1 MFFVLLVLK
10 NFFINSIK
18 HVFENKNGF
27 PKFSSQTQF
36 FSSKSTKAYSQ
47 KLFFRTVLKN
57 INQIDLNI
65 LIIFIFIFFVKIT
78 LYLYIYILEMVKD
91 IYIKNRL
98 FFK

>member
-36 FSSKSTKAYSQ
+36 FSSKNTKNYFQ
-47 KLFFRTVLKN
+47 KLFFKTVLKN
-57 INQIDLNI
+57 NNQIDPNI
-65 LIIFIFIFFVKIT
+65 LIIFIFICFVKIT
-78 LYLYIYILEMVKD
+78 LSFISYIYI
-91 IYIKNRL
+91 YIRNGEGYL
-98 FFK
+98 Y

>member
-1 MFFVLLVLK
+1 MFF
-10 NFFINSIK
+10 F
-18 HVFENKNGF
+18 VFENKKGF

-36 FSSKSTKAYSQ
+36 FSSKNTKNYFQ
-47 KLFFRTVLKN
+47 KLFFKTVLKN
-57 INQIDLNI
+57 NNQIDPNI